1 MVRMKVEI
9 DQGVIEC
16 DIQYG
21 NRKKLSIHM
30 DAIGLIT
37 VKAPKNLSEEIIIN
51 AIKQNG
57 QWIRGRLDE
66 ISKLQETSQKRAY
79 EDHGKFLYL
88 GKEYSLHELIKTRDL
103 EEEELKK
110 NLKKFYITSCTK
122 IIGER
127 IKIYQQRLGV
137 KPKAVEIVE
146 SDSQWGSCNSSKKI
160 TFNYRL
166 AMAPMDVID
175 YVIVHELCHL
185 IHMNHDRSFW
195 RRVGSIVPDY
205 KKKQEYLARF
215 GHYMTL

>member
-1 MVRMKVEI
+1 MKVEI

-57 QWIRGRLDE
+57 QWIQGRLDE
-66 ISKLQETSQKRAY
+66 ISKLQETPQKRAY

-127 IKIYQQRLGV
+127 IKIYQQQLGV